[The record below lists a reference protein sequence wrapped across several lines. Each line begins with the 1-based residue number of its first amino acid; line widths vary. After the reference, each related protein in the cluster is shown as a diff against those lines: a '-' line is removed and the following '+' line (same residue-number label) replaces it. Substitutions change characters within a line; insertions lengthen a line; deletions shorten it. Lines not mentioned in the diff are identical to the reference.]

1 MGPMQPALLLV
12 TAATF
17 GWGDAAELRRIE
29 PNDLLAAAFV
39 AQMSAR
45 LDAKLAFESDSTD
58 AVSLELWY
66 PPVPATRRPD
76 VAGPALENPRRD
88 ITYDL
93 SLPYLRSKP

>member
-1 MGPMQPALLLV
+1 MLV
-12 TAATF
+12 TAATL

-45 LDAKLAFESDSTD
+45 LDAKLAFESESAD

-66 PPVPATRRPD
+66 PPVPATRRLD
-76 VAGPALENPRRD
+76 VAGRSLENPRRD
-88 ITYDL
+88 ITYDP
-93 SLPYLRSKP
+93 SLPYLRAKP